1 MGKCLVGKCLLHYY
15 MRKYRNMTMSGTL
28 NSRHYTMDL
37 SVGDFSIPVT
47 EEETDL
53 GVVFS

>member
-1 MGKCLVGKCLLHYY
+1 MIVHGI
-15 MRKYRNMTMSGTL
+15 SD
-28 NSRHYTMDL
+28 SIARHYNMDL

-53 GVVFS
+53 GVAFSYIC